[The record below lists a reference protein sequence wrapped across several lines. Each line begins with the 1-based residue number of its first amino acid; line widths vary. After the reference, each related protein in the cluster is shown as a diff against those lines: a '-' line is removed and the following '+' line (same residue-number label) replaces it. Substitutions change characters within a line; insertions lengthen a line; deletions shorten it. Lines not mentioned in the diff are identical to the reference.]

1 MHSKNNDVPSLTTLV
16 LVLALFVAAL
26 VVVAIEWNIREQL
39 NKTRK
44 AWFYEHVAVLAIIET
59 TVECKWERREREGV
73 VVQREEGIEA
83 CRRIYKLAA
92 RMSEG
97 FVD

>member
-39 NKTRK
+39 NKTR
-44 AWFYEHVAVLAIIET
+44 
-59 TVECKWERREREGV
+59 
-73 VVQREEGIEA
+73 EA
-83 CRRIYKLAA
+83 
-92 RMSEG
+92 
-97 FVD
+97 